1 MAADFFSACDM
12 MPEEDDFERPPNENS
27 HAFYF
32 IITYMYNGCDL
43 CLLTT
48 SAILVLP
55 KCLFKDGV

>member
-1 MAADFFSACDM
+1 
-12 MPEEDDFERPPNENS
+12 MPEKDDFERPPNENS

-32 IITYMYNGCDL
+32 IITYNGCDF

-48 SAILVLP
+48 SAILVLL